1 MFAIIGFILIFIL
14 FIFLFGITFIAAFVR
29 GLFSRNKRN
38 SNAYSQGYSQQQPK
52 SDRVDGRPK
61 RKKYFDDNEG
71 ECVDFEE
78 VKE

>member
-14 FIFLFGITFIAAFVR
+14 FIFLFGITFIAALVR

-38 SNAYSQGYSQQQPK
+38 NAYTQGYNQQQPK
-52 SDRVDGRPK
+52 NDRIDGRPK
-61 RKKYFDDNEG
+61 RKKYFDNEEG
-71 ECVDFEE
+71 EYVDFEE

>member
-14 FIFLFGITFIAAFVR
+14 FIFLFGITFIAALVR

-38 SNAYSQGYSQQQPK
+38 NAYTQSYSQQQPK
-52 SDRVDGRPK
+52 SDRIDGRPK

-71 ECVDFEE
+71 EYVDFEE

>member
-14 FIFLFGITFIAAFVR
+14 FVFLFGITFIAALVR

-38 SNAYSQGYSQQQPK
+38 NAYTQGYSQQQPK

-71 ECVDFEE
+71 EYVDFEE

>member
-14 FIFLFGITFIAAFVR
+14 FIFLFGITFIAALVR

-38 SNAYSQGYSQQQPK
+38 NAYTQGYSQQQPK
-52 SDRVDGRPK
+52 SDCIDGRPK
-61 RKKYFDDNEG
+61 RKKYFDDEEG
-71 ECVDFEE
+71 EYVDFEE

>member
-1 MFAIIGFILIFIL
+1 MFAIIGFILISIL
-14 FIFLFGITFIAAFVR
+14 FIFLFGITFIAALVR

-38 SNAYSQGYSQQQPK
+38 NAYTQGYNQQQPK
-52 SDRVDGRPK
+52 SDRIDGRPK

-71 ECVDFEE
+71 EYVDFEE

>member
-1 MFAIIGFILIFIL
+1 MFTIIGFILIFIL
-14 FIFLFGITFIAAFVR
+14 FVFLFGITFIAALVR

-71 ECVDFEE
+71 EYVDFEE

>member
-1 MFAIIGFILIFIL
+1 MFTIIGFILIFIL
-14 FIFLFGITFIAAFVR
+14 FVFLFGITFIAALVR

-38 SNAYSQGYSQQQPK
+38 NAYTQGYNQQQSK
-52 SDRVDGRPK
+52 SDRIDGRPK

-71 ECVDFEE
+71 EYVDFEE

>member
-14 FIFLFGITFIAAFVR
+14 FIFLFGITFIAALVR

-38 SNAYSQGYSQQQPK
+38 NTYTQGYNQQQPK
-52 SDRVDGRPK
+52 SDRIDGRPK

-71 ECVDFEE
+71 EYVDFEE

>member
-1 MFAIIGFILIFIL
+1 MFTIIGFILIFIL
-14 FIFLFGITFIAAFVR
+14 FIFLFGITFIAALVR

-52 SDRVDGRPK
+52 SDRIDGRPK

-71 ECVDFEE
+71 EYVDFEE